1 MNIRI
6 AALIFGIAFLAAG
19 LAWHLPIFFDNNGLL
34 FGLFQID
41 PMHNKVHLGSGLIG
55 LAAAATSGWWAKLY
69 FKIFGGIYALL
80 GILGMIFSDPF
91 MAMQINMAD
100 NILHLGL
107 GVVALLIGFRMRI
120 PPGE

>member
-1 MNIRI
+1 MKIRI
-6 AALIFGIAFLAAG
+6 AALIFGVFFLSAG

-34 FGLFQID
+34 LGLFQVD
-41 PMHNKVHLGSGLIG
+41 SMHNKVHLGSGLVA

-80 GILGMIFSDPF
+80 GVLGLFFSDSF
-91 MAMQINMAD
+91 MAMQVNMAD
-100 NILHLGL
+100 NILHLVI